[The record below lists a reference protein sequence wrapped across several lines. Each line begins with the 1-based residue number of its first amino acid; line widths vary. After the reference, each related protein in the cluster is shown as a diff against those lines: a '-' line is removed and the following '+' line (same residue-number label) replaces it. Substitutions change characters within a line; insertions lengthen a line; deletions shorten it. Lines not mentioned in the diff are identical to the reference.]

1 MAESAESRSRL
12 QSQGWVPMPSDP
24 KECRLRAR
32 ECLQMAKRA
41 ATEKERQIFL
51 RLERSWNRLAA
62 EIEDAQAFLAT
73 LKATDLVT
81 PWNSR

>member
-1 MAESAESRSRL
+1 
-12 QSQGWVPMPSDP
+12 MPSDP

-32 ECLQMAKRA
+32 QCLQMAKRA

-51 RLERSWNRLAA
+51 RLQRSWNRLAA

-73 LKATDLVT
+73 LKATELGDALELAL
-81 PWNSR
+81 SSLHGRRQK